1 MSNQFS
7 IRVGN
12 NIKKYRKD
20 NKMTLKELA
29 EKIGL
34 TEATVQKYEAGNIK
48 KIDIEML
55 KKIADALNIKPEKLT
70 GWESQESYTEY
81 RETKKGEDEALLIKM
96 YSQLT
101 HGHKKAVRT
110 LIKSLLDCQE
120 KYNDRK

>member
-1 MSNQFS
+1 MTNQFC

-12 NIKKYRKD
+12 NIRKYRKE

-29 EKIGL
+29 EKVGL

-55 KKIADALNIKPEKLT
+55 KRLSDALETRPEKLT
-70 GWESQESYTEY
+70 GWESREAYMEY
-81 RETKKGEDEALLIKM
+81 RESRAVEDEMNLIKT

-101 HGHKKAVRT
+101 HGHKKAVR
-110 LIKSLLDCQE
+110 LLAKSLLECQE
-120 KYNDRK
+120 K